1 MVDKNERKD
10 LWWISDERFLGLED
24 ERKKQ
29 LLNPSRTVTLPDID
43 VTSHILNNDITIA
56 TGMVALIKKRLN
68 AEKLVDPVML
78 DDLRDSLN
86 IIANFI
92 KAYGIVK

>member
-1 MVDKNERKD
+1 
-10 LWWISDERFLGLED
+10 
-24 ERKKQ
+24 
-29 LLNPSRTVTLPDID
+29 
-43 VTSHILNNDITIA
+43 
-56 TGMVALIKKRLN
+56 MVALIKKRLN